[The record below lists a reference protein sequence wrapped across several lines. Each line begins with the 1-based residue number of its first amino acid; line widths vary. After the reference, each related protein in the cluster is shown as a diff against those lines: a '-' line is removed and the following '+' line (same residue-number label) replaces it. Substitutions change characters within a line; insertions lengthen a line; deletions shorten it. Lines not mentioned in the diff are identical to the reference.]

1 MRRVARARTVF
12 VCQQCGAQFA
22 KWLGRCQEC
31 GAWETVVEETVAPR
45 PAASGGGF
53 GGARTSVAIAAQR
66 AAKPIPLKSVTPQSH
81 ARIGTGLE
89 ELDRVLGGGI
99 VPGSV
104 TLLGGDPGIGKSTI
118 GLQVLAELAKG
129 GITALYVSGEES
141 PEQVKLRA
149 DRLACNESVLI
160 LPETCV
166 EEIVGHVSATDPGI
180 VLIDSIQTMHSRE
193 LTSAAG
199 SVGQV
204 RECAAALV
212 AQAKSTGK
220 PMILIGHVTKEGTI
234 AGPRVLE
241 HVVDT
246 VLHFEGDQGGGL
258 RLLRAVKNRFGPT
271 NEVGVF
277 EMGER
282 GLEDVANPSAVLLA
296 ERPKGASGSSV
307 LPTIE
312 GTRPLLVEVQALCT
326 RSALAM
332 PRRTTLGLD
341 ANRVAVLTAI
351 VDKRAGLKLF
361 EHDLFVSVAGGIRV
375 QEPAADLAIIAAI
388 GSSASDTPLPEG
400 LTLFGEVGLA
410 GEVRAVRHAETRLRE
425 AHKLGFTRA
434 IVPAATAR
442 QVRAPDG
449 IEVQGVATVLELWT
463 ALFGGRRRAAAA
475 SGARQRD
482 DADDG
487 Y

>member
-1 MRRVARARTVF
+1 MRRVARARSVF
-12 VCQQCGAQFA
+12 VCQQCAAQFA
-22 KWLGRCQEC
+22 KWLGRCSEC
-31 GAWETVVEETVAPR
+31 GAWETVVEEAVAPR
-45 PAASGGGF
+45 PSGGGGF
-53 GGARTSVAIAAQR
+53 GGARTSVAINAAR
-66 AAKPIPLKSVTPQSH
+66 AAKPIPLASVTPQSH
-81 ARIGTGLE
+81 ARISTGLE

-118 GLQVLAELAKG
+118 GLQVLAELARG
-129 GITALYVSGEES
+129 GVSALYVSGEES

-166 EEIVGHVSATDPGI
+166 EEILGHVEAVKPGI
-180 VLIDSIQTMHSRE
+180 LLIDSIQTMHSRE

-204 RECAAALV
+204 RECAAVLV
-212 AQAKSTGK
+212 AQAKSSGRPTF
-220 PMILIGHVTKEGTI
+220 LIGHVTKEGTI

-246 VLHFEGDQGGGL
+246 VLYFEGDQGGGL

-277 EMGER
+277 EMGDR
-282 GLEDVANPSAVLLA
+282 GLVDVSNPSAVLLA
-296 ERPKGASGSSV
+296 ERPKGASGSAV
-307 LPTIE
+307 LPAIE
-312 GTRPLLVEVQALCT
+312 GTRPLLVEVQALSA
-326 RSALAM
+326 RSSLAM

-341 ANRVAVLTAI
+341 SNRVAVLTAI

-388 GSSASDTPLPEG
+388 GSSANDAPLPEG

-434 IVPAATAR
+434 IVPAATAK

-449 IEVQGVATVLELWT
+449 LDVLGVATVLELWQ
-463 ALFGGRRRAAAA
+463 ALFASGRRRAARA
-475 SGARQRD
+475 GAGAEY
-482 DADDG
+482 ADDER
-487 Y
+487 

>member
-1 MRRVARARTVF
+1 MARPRTVF
-12 VCQQCGAQFA
+12 TCQQCGARSP
-22 KWLGRCQEC
+22 KWVGRCGEC
-31 GAWETVVEETVAPR
+31 GAWETVVEERLPE
-45 PAASGGGF
+45 PGHAS
-53 GGARTSVAIAAQR
+53 ARTSIAVGAR
-66 AAKPIPLKSVTPQSH
+66 RDAHPIALRDVRPETH
-81 ARIGTGLE
+81 ARTTTGLA

-118 GLQVLAELAKG
+118 GLQILGELARAG
-129 GITALYVSGEES
+129 RSALYVSGEES

-149 DRLACNESVLI
+149 DRLGCDDSVLI
-160 LPETCV
+160 LPETCL
-166 EEIVGHVSATDPGI
+166 EDILAHAEATAPDFL
-180 VLIDSIQTMHSRE
+180 LIDSIQTLHSRE

-199 SVGQV
+199 SVAQV

-212 AQAKSTGK
+212 TQAKTSGRPTL
-220 PMILIGHVTKEGTI
+220 LIGHVTKEGTI

-246 VLHFEGDQGGGL
+246 VLYFEGDRDGGM
-258 RLLRAVKNRFGPT
+258 RLLRAVKNRFGAT

-277 EMGER
+277 EMQEG
-282 GLEDVANPSAVLLA
+282 GLRDVKNPSALLLA
-296 ERPKGASGSSV
+296 ERPIGAPGSAV
-307 LPTIE
+307 LPAVE
-312 GTRPLLVEVQALCT
+312 GTRPLLVEVQALVS

-341 ANRVAVLTAI
+341 SNRTAVLTAI
-351 VDKRAGLKLF
+351 VDKRAGLKLY
-361 EHDLFVSVAGGIRV
+361 EHDLFVSIAGGIRV

-388 GSSASDTPLPEG
+388 GSSAADRALPPD
-400 LTLFGEVGLA
+400 LVLFGEVGLT

-425 AHKLGFTRA
+425 AEKLGFAQA

-442 QVRAPDG
+442 QVRAPAG
-449 IEVQGVATVLELWT
+449 LRVQGVASVRELWD
-463 ALFGGRRRAAAA
+463 ALFRAESAPGAAPD
-475 SGARQRD
+475 R
-482 DADDG
+482 

>member
-1 MRRVARARTVF
+1 MARPRTVF
-12 VCQQCGAQFA
+12 ACQQCGAQFA
-22 KWLGRCQEC
+22 KWLGRCSEC
-31 GAWETVVEETVAPR
+31 GAWESVVEEALAPR
-45 PAASGGGF
+45 
-53 GGARTSVAIAAQR
+53 GGAAAGGSRTSIAIGAAR
-66 AAKPIPLKSVTPQSH
+66 DARPTPLSSVQPQSH
-81 ARIGTGLE
+81 QRTSTGLA

-118 GLQVLAELAKG
+118 GLQVLGELAAHG
-129 GITALYVSGEES
+129 ARALYVSGEES

-149 DRLACNESVLI
+149 DRLGCDESVLV

-166 EEIVGHVSATDPGI
+166 EEVLAHVEAVAPA
-180 VLIDSIQTMHSRE
+180 VLLVDSIQTMHSRE
-193 LTSAAG
+193 LSSAAG

-212 AQAKSTGK
+212 AHAKAAGRPT
-220 PMILIGHVTKEGTI
+220 ILVGHVTKEGTI

-246 VLHFEGDQGGGL
+246 VLYFEGDQGGGL

-277 EMGER
+277 EMGDR
-282 GLEDVANPSAVLLA
+282 GLVDVSNPSALLLA
-296 ERPKGASGSSV
+296 ERPQGAPGSAV
-307 LPTIE
+307 LPSIE
-312 GTRPLLVEVQALCT
+312 GTRPLLVEVQALAA

-341 ANRVAVLTAI
+341 SNRVAVLTAI
-351 VDKRAGLKLF
+351 VDKRAGLRLW
-361 EHDLFVSVAGGIRV
+361 EQDLFVSVAGGIRV

-388 GSSASDTPLPEG
+388 GSSASDAALPAD
-400 LTLFGEVGLA
+400 LVLFGEVGLA

-425 AHKLGFTRA
+425 AHKLGFARA
-434 IVPAATAR
+434 VVPAATAR
-442 QVRAPDG
+442 QVRAPAG
-449 IEVQGVATVLELWT
+449 LSVCGVESVGELWQR
-463 ALFGGRRRAAAA
+463 LFGGRARGAAQ
-475 SGARQRD
+475 G
-482 DADDG
+482 
-487 Y
+487 

>member
-1 MRRVARARTVF
+1 MPRVARARTVF
-12 VCQQCGAQFA
+12 VCQQCAAQFA
-22 KWLGRCQEC
+22 KWLGRCTEC

-45 PAASGGGF
+45 PGGGGVGGGF
-53 GGARTSVAIAAQR
+53 GGARTSVAINAAR
-66 AAKPIPLKSVTPQSH
+66 AAKPIPLAHVTSESH
-81 ARIGTGLE
+81 ARIPTGLE

-104 TLLGGDPGIGKSTI
+104 ILLGGDPGIGKSTI
-118 GLQVLAELAKG
+118 GLQVLAELARG
-129 GITALYVSGEES
+129 GLTALYVSGEES

-166 EEIVGHVSATDPGI
+166 EEILGHVEAVKPG
-180 VLIDSIQTMHSRE
+180 VLLIDSIQTMHSRE

-204 RECAAALV
+204 RECAAVLV
-212 AQAKSTGK
+212 SQAKASGRPT
-220 PMILIGHVTKEGTI
+220 ILIGHVTKEGTI

-246 VLHFEGDQGGGL
+246 VLYFEGDQGGGL
-258 RLLRAVKNRFGPT
+258 RLLRAVKNRFGAT

-282 GLEDVANPSAVLLA
+282 GLVDISNPSAVLLA
-296 ERPKGASGSSV
+296 ERPKGASGSAV
-307 LPTIE
+307 LPAIE
-312 GTRPLLVEVQALCT
+312 GTRPLLVEVQALSA
-326 RSALAM
+326 RSSLAM

-341 ANRVAVLTAI
+341 SNRVAVLTAI

-375 QEPAADLAIIAAI
+375 HEPAADLAIIAAI

-434 IVPAATAR
+434 IVPAATAK
-442 QVRAPDG
+442 QVRAPAGLD
-449 IEVQGVATVLELWT
+449 VVGVASVLELWQT
-463 ALFGGRRRAAAA
+463 LFGGRRRAARA
-475 SGARQRD
+475 GARGPD
-482 DADDG
+482 DDEI
-487 Y
+487 

>member
-1 MRRVARARTVF
+1 VARARSTF
-12 VCQQCGAQFA
+12 VCQQCAAQFA
-22 KWLGRCQEC
+22 KWVGRCTEC
-31 GAWETVVEETVAPR
+31 GTWESVVEEAVAPR
-45 PAASGGGF
+45 PAGGGF
-53 GGARTSVAIAAQR
+53 GGSRTSIAVTAAR
-66 AAKPIPLKSVTPQSH
+66 DAKPVPLKSVSPQSH
-81 ARIGTGLE
+81 TRVSTGLA
-89 ELDRVLGGGI
+89 ELDRVLGGGL

-118 GLQVLAELAKG
+118 GLQVLAELARRG
-129 GITALYVSGEES
+129 TSALYVSGEES

-149 DRLACNESVLI
+149 DRLECNESVLI
-160 LPETCV
+160 LPETCLEDVLAQV
-166 EEIVGHVSATDPGI
+166 EVVRPGV

-212 AQAKSTGK
+212 AQAKAAGRPT
-220 PMILIGHVTKEGTI
+220 ILVGHVTKEGTI

-246 VLHFEGDQGGGL
+246 VLYFEGDQGGGL

-282 GLEDVANPSAVLLA
+282 GLVDVSNPSALLLA
-296 ERPKGASGSSV
+296 ERPQGAPGSAV
-307 LPTIE
+307 LPAIE
-312 GTRPLLVEVQALCT
+312 GTRPLLVEVQALSA

-351 VDKRAGLKLF
+351 VDKRAGLKLW

-388 GSSASDTPLPEG
+388 GSSASDAPLPEG
-400 LTLFGEVGLA
+400 LVLFGEVGLA

-425 AHKLGFTRA
+425 AAKLGFTRA
-434 IVPAATAR
+434 VVPAATAR
-442 QVRAPDG
+442 QVRTPDG
-449 IEVQGVATVLELWT
+449 LDVLGVASVVELWQ
-463 ALFGGRRRAAAA
+463 ALFTGRRRAAAA
-475 SGARQRD
+475 AGRGRE
-482 DADDG
+482 ADDG
-487 Y
+487 FGED

>member
-1 MRRVARARTVF
+1 MARTRTVF
-12 VCQQCGAQFA
+12 VCQQCASQFS
-22 KWLGRCQEC
+22 KWVGRCTEC
-31 GAWETVVEETVAPR
+31 GTWESVVEEIAAPR
-45 PAASGGGF
+45 GGSSAASS
-53 GGARTSVAIAAQR
+53 RTSIAVGAMR
-66 AAKPIPLKSVTPQSH
+66 DAKPMPLSSVAPQSH
-81 ARIGTGLE
+81 RRTSSGLE

-118 GLQVLAELAKG
+118 GLQVLGTLARDG
-129 GITALYVSGEES
+129 LVALYVSGEES

-149 DRLACNESVLI
+149 DRLECNDSVLV

-166 EEIVGHVSATDPGI
+166 EDVIAHVDAVNPA
-180 VLIDSIQTMHSRE
+180 VLLIDSIQTMHSRE
-193 LTSAAG
+193 LSSAAG

-212 AQAKSTGK
+212 TQAKAAGRPT
-220 PMILIGHVTKEGTI
+220 ILIGHVTKEGTI

-246 VLHFEGDQGGGL
+246 VLYFEGDQGGGL

-282 GLEDVANPSAVLLA
+282 GLVDVNNPSALLLA
-296 ERPKGASGSSV
+296 ERPKGASGSAV
-307 LPTIE
+307 LPSIE
-312 GTRPLLVEVQALCT
+312 GTRPLLVEVQALAA

-332 PRRTTLGLD
+332 PRRTTLGLESS
-341 ANRVAVLTAI
+341 RVAVLTAI
-351 VDKRAGLKLF
+351 VDKRAGLKLY
-361 EHDLFVSVAGGIRV
+361 EHDLFVSVAGGVRV

-388 GSSASDTPLPEG
+388 GSSASDVPLPG
-400 LTLFGEVGLA
+400 DLVLFGEVGLA

-425 AHKLGFTRA
+425 AHKLGFSRA

-442 QVRAPDG
+442 QLRAPSG
-449 IEVQGVATVLELWT
+449 LAVEGVASVSELWQR
-463 ALFGGRRRAAAA
+463 LFGGRVRAAAA
-475 SGARQRD
+475 GND
-482 DADDG
+482 D
-487 Y
+487 

>member
-1 MRRVARARTVF
+1 MF
-12 VCQQCGAQFA
+12 VCQQCGAQFS
-22 KWLGRCQEC
+22 KWLGRCTDC
-31 GAWETVVEETVAPR
+31 GTWESVVEEVAV
-45 PAASGGGF
+45 
-53 GGARTSVAIAAQR
+53 ARTALAPGTRTSIAVGAVR
-66 AAKPIPLKSVTPQSH
+66 GGRPTALSEVRPQSH
-81 ARIGTGLE
+81 PRLSTGLA

-99 VPGSV
+99 VAGSA

-118 GLQVLAELAKG
+118 GLQVLAELAG
-129 GITALYVSGEES
+129 GGMTALYVSGEES

-149 DRLACNESVLI
+149 DRLGCHESVLI

-166 EEIVGHVSATDPGI
+166 EDVLAHIDAVKPAV
-180 VLIDSIQTMHSRE
+180 VLIDSIQTLHSRE
-193 LTSAAG
+193 LTAAAG

-212 AQAKSTGK
+212 SHAKASGR
-220 PMILIGHVTKEGTI
+220 PILLIGHVTKEGTI

-246 VLHFEGDQGGGL
+246 VLYFEGDQGGGL

-282 GLEDVANPSAVLLA
+282 GLADVANPSALLLA
-296 ERPKGASGSSV
+296 ERPTGAPGSAV
-307 LPTIE
+307 LPAIE
-312 GTRPLLVEVQALCT
+312 GTRPLLVEVQALAA

-351 VDKRAGLKLF
+351 VDKRAGLKLY

-388 GSSASDTPLPEG
+388 GSSASDTALPPD
-400 LTLFGEVGLA
+400 LVLFGEVGLA
-410 GEVRAVRHAETRLRE
+410 GELRAVRHAETRLRE
-425 AHKLGFTRA
+425 AAKLGFARA
-434 IVPAATAR
+434 IVPGAIAR
-442 QVRAPDG
+442 QVKPPPDLS
-449 IEVQGVATVLELWT
+449 VTGVDSVLDLWKE
-463 ALFGGRRRAAAA
+463 LFGRRRARAAAA
-475 SGARQRD
+475 SED
-482 DADDG
+482 
-487 Y
+487 

>member
-1 MRRVARARTVF
+1 VARPRTVF

-22 KWLGRCQEC
+22 KWVGRCTEC
-31 GAWETVVEETVAPR
+31 GTWEAVVEEVAAAGPV
-45 PAASGGGF
+45 PAPAGT
-53 GGARTSVAIAAQR
+53 RTSIAIGAVR
-66 AAKPIPLKSVTPQSH
+66 GAKPTALADVDLEQHPRIP
-81 ARIGTGLE
+81 TGLV

-99 VPGSV
+99 VAGSV

-118 GLQVLAELAKG
+118 GLQVLAELSRRG
-129 GITALYVSGEES
+129 LRALYVTGEES

-149 DRLACNESVLI
+149 ERLGCHESVLI

-166 EEIVGHVSATDPGI
+166 EEVLAHVEACKPSI
-180 VLIDSIQTMHSRE
+180 VLVDSIQTIHSRE
-193 LTSAAG
+193 LSSAAG

-204 RECAAALV
+204 RECAATLV
-212 AQAKSTGK
+212 GQAKATGR
-220 PMILIGHVTKEGTI
+220 PMILIGHVTKEGAI

-246 VLHFEGDQGGGL
+246 VLYFEGDQGGGL

-282 GLEDVANPSAVLLA
+282 GLADVVNPSALLLA
-296 ERPKGASGSSV
+296 ERPTGAAGSAV
-307 LPTIE
+307 LPAIE
-312 GTRPLLVEVQALCT
+312 GTRPLLVEVQALAA

-341 ANRVAVLTAI
+341 SSRVAVLTAI
-351 VDKRAGLKLF
+351 VDKRAGLKLY

-388 GSSASDTPLPEG
+388 GSSASDRPLPAD
-400 LTLFGEVGLA
+400 LVLFGEVGLA

-425 AHKLGFTRA
+425 AAKLGFARA

-442 QVRAPDG
+442 QVKPPADL
-449 IEVQGVATVLELWT
+449 IVSGVESVADLWT
-463 ALFGGRRRAAAA
+463 QLFGGRRPRAAAA
-475 SGARQRD
+475 GEGSLPH
-482 DADDG
+482 
-487 Y
+487 

>member
-1 MRRVARARTVF
+1 MARARTVF

-22 KWLGRCQEC
+22 KWLGRCTEC
-31 GAWETVVEETVAPR
+31 GTWESVVEETVAPR
-45 PAASGGGF
+45 ASGGGGGF
-53 GGARTSVAIAAQR
+53 GGSRTSIAVAQR
-66 AAKPIPLKSVTPQSH
+66 AARPVPLASVTPQSH
-81 ARIGTGLE
+81 ARLPTGLA
-89 ELDRVLGGGI
+89 ELDRVLGGGL

-118 GLQVLAELAKG
+118 GLQVLAELSRRG
-129 GITALYVSGEES
+129 LTALYVSGEES

-149 DRLACNESVLI
+149 DRLERNESVLI

-166 EEIVGHVSATDPGI
+166 EDVLAHVEATKPGV

-212 AQAKSTGK
+212 AQAKAAGRPT
-220 PMILIGHVTKEGTI
+220 ILVGHVTKEGTI

-246 VLHFEGDQGGGL
+246 VLYFEGDQGGGL

-282 GLEDVANPSAVLLA
+282 GLVDVSNPSVLLLA
-296 ERPKGASGSSV
+296 ERPQGAPGSAV
-307 LPTIE
+307 LPAIE
-312 GTRPLLVEVQALCT
+312 GTRPLLVEVQALSA

-351 VDKRAGLKLF
+351 VDKRVGLRLY

-400 LTLFGEVGLA
+400 LVLFGEVGLA

-425 AHKLGFTRA
+425 AAKLGFTRA
-434 IVPAATAR
+434 VVPAATAR
-442 QVRAPDG
+442 QVRAPEG
-449 IEVQGVATVLELWT
+449 IDVQGVATVVELWQ
-463 ALFGGRRRAAAA
+463 ALFAGRRRAAA
-475 SGARQRD
+475 GRERGERFGTGD
-482 DADDG
+482 D
-487 Y
+487 

>member
-1 MRRVARARTVF
+1 MARARSVF
-12 VCQQCGAQFA
+12 VCQQCAAQFA
-22 KWLGRCQEC
+22 KWLGRCTEC
-31 GAWETVVEETVAPR
+31 GAWETVVEEAVAPR
-45 PAASGGGF
+45 PSGGSGGGGF
-53 GGARTSVAIAAQR
+53 GGARTSIAINAGR
-66 AAKPIPLKSVTPQSH
+66 AAKPVPLRSVTSESH
-81 ARIGTGLE
+81 ARITTGLE

-104 TLLGGDPGIGKSTI
+104 ILLGGDPGIGKSTI
-118 GLQVLAELAKG
+118 GLQVLAELARG
-129 GITALYVSGEES
+129 GLSALYVSGEES
-141 PEQVKLRA
+141 PEQLKLRA

-166 EEIVGHVSATDPGI
+166 EEILGHVEAVKPGI
-180 VLIDSIQTMHSRE
+180 LLIDSIQTMHSRE

-204 RECAAALV
+204 RECAAVLV
-212 AQAKSTGK
+212 AQAKASGRPT
-220 PMILIGHVTKEGTI
+220 ILIGHVTKEGTI

-246 VLHFEGDQGGGL
+246 VLYFEGDQGGGL
-258 RLLRAVKNRFGPT
+258 RLLRAVKNRFGAT

-282 GLEDVANPSAVLLA
+282 GLVDISNPSAVLLA
-296 ERPKGASGSSV
+296 ERPKGASGSAV
-307 LPTIE
+307 LPAIE
-312 GTRPLLVEVQALCT
+312 GTRPLLVEVQALAA

-351 VDKRAGLKLF
+351 VDKRAGLKLY

-388 GSSASDTPLPEG
+388 GSSASDAPLPEG
-400 LTLFGEVGLA
+400 LILFGEVGLA

-434 IVPAATAR
+434 IVPAATAK
-442 QVRAPDG
+442 QVRAPAGLD
-449 IEVQGVATVLELWT
+449 VQGVASVLELWQI
-463 ALFGGRRRAAAA
+463 LFGGRRRAAAA
-475 SGARQRD
+475 GAPGHD
-482 DADDG
+482 DDL
-487 Y
+487 